1 MRAERHLSALR
12 YRTGRLAQL
21 GRGEDSSLESYT
33 GLLLVVIDALG
44 LKER

>member
-12 YRTGRLAQL
+12 YLTEPLVQL

-33 GLLLVVIDALG
+33 SLLLVVIDALG
-44 LKER
+44 LEER

>member
-12 YRTGRLAQL
+12 YLTGRLAQL

-33 GLLLVVIDALG
+33 GLQLVIIDALG
-44 LKER
+44 SEER